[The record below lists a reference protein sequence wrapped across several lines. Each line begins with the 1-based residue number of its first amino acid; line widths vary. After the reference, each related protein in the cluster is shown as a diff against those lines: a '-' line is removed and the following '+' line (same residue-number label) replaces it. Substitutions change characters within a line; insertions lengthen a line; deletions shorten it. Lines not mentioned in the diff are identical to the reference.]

1 MLLVLKLHPRD
12 IRYDIVNTIKMLIDK
27 TYLYKVYNGRML
39 LEYKLK
45 NTKYFPLSNP
55 IIDDVI
61 SIVIDVIGKYK
72 ILTVGDNFIG
82 KLDMDGDK
90 VMVKSV
96 NILCSIKN
104 VGKSVYTID
113 SKVLVKI
120 TTLIK
125 TTSWDNIFLCDGIIL
140 LYEYR

>member
-1 MLLVLKLHPRD
+1 MTLLVLKLHPRD
-12 IRYDIVNTIKMLIDK
+12 IRYDIVNTIKMLIDM

-55 IIDDVI
+55 ITDDVI

-72 ILTVGDNFIG
+72 ILNVGDNFIG
-82 KLDMDGDK
+82 KIDMDGDK

-104 VGKSVYTID
+104 VGKFVID

-120 TTLIK
+120 TALIK
-125 TTSWDNIFLCDGIIL
+125 TTSWDDIFLCDGIIL
-140 LYEYR
+140 LHEFR